1 MIVAL
6 SAGRDAPADLR
17 ARLALDDAAQAAVLS
32 GPRPGIAE
40 LAVLSTCHRSEYY
53 ATGDGLDADVVHAVA
68 ALIPGLLPTDHHDL
82 RFMAG
87 SEAVEHL
94 FRVACGLDSL
104 VIGEPQV
111 LGQVRRAFVMAQQLD
126 SAGPVLSNIFGRAI
140 RLGKEV
146 RTETSIGRLGRSI
159 GSIAAEHLESRLEGL
174 EGKTALIV
182 GAGEAATDAA
192 KSLRKFDAT
201 LRIASRRIGSAE
213 TLASEVEGTIHTLDE
228 LPELF
233 ASTDLAIVAIS
244 GGMLISSSDIP
255 TLERE
260 DPYLV
265 VDLSM
270 PRAVEAMRREDVH
283 VLSLEEIPGPRGP
296 EITSAMID
304 AEAMVRKEVADLL
317 HWADTRASGPVIK
330 DLRSFGES
338 VVKDE
343 LGRTLAGM
351 EFTPEERERI
361 EMLANR
367 IANKILHGP
376 SAELRRADESTR
388 NIIRRIFHLE
398 P

>member
-6 SAGRDAPADLR
+6 SAGRDAPSDLR
-17 ARLALDDAAQAAVLS
+17 ARMALDDAGQQAVLK

-40 LAVLSTCHRSEYY
+40 LAVLSTCHRTEYY

-87 SEAVEHL
+87 SEAIEHL
-94 FRVACGLDSL
+94 FRVASGLDSL

-111 LGQVRRAFVMAQQLD
+111 LGQVRRAFVLAED
-126 SAGPVLSNIFGRAI
+126 AGTAGPVLSNIFGRAMRI
-140 RLGKEV
+140 GKEV
-146 RTETSIGRLGRSI
+146 RSETAIGRLSKSI
-159 GSIAAEHLESRLEGL
+159 GSIAAEHLDERSDGL
-174 EGKTALIV
+174 AGKSALVV

-192 KSLRKFDAT
+192 KALRKYEAT
-201 LRIASRRIGSAE
+201 IKVASRTLSSAE
-213 TLASEVEGTIHTLDE
+213 ELAAQVEGTAHTLDE
-228 LPELF
+228 LGHLF
-233 ASTDLAIVAIS
+233 ASTDFAVVAIT
-244 GGMLISSSDIP
+244 GGMLINSVDIP
-255 TLERE
+255 QMTSA
-260 DPYLV
+260 PYLV

-270 PRAVEAMRREDVH
+270 PRAVEAMGRQDVA

-330 DLRSFGES
+330 DLRGFGES
-338 VVKDE
+338 VVRDE
-343 LGRTLAGM
+343 LNRALNGAQISD
-351 EFTPEERERI
+351 EDRERI

-376 SAELRRADESTR
+376 TAELRRADESTR
-388 NIIRRIFHLE
+388 ALIRRIFHLE